1 MSEELKVGVIG
12 LGEVGRHQ
20 VNGVLAAAGAKLFA
34 VADFNAELVEATV
47 KATAARGY
55 ASAEELIGDSNV
67 EAVVVCVPHKFHAD
81 LCRRALAA
89 GKHVFVEKPVTVTAA
104 QCDELI
110 ALSREKGKIFGA
122 SHNQLFYPPHRWLRT
137 AIDEGRIARPTLLR
151 LRLAIGG
158 KLGGWRADP
167 DLTGG
172 GLLFDAGFHRFYVAR
187 FLMGEVSAV
196 SASLDTL
203 RPREV
208 GEDVGIVTLEFR
220 DGGRAVIEA
229 GYHAPKGVFDD
240 QIEAVSADALIRIP
254 GLEAHFERFS
264 VGPQLEQWRD
274 GAWREVEVETIEWP
288 ETVGRAVGNFIDAV
302 RGKADLAADGQEA
315 RRIVEIVEAAY
326 RSAIEGR
333 RIEV

>member
-1 MSEELKVGVIG
+1 MSEKLKVGVIG

-20 VNGVLAAAGAKLFA
+20 VNGVLAAEGASLFA
-34 VADFNAELVEATV
+34 VADFSAALVESTV
-47 KATAARGY
+47 KATGARGY
-55 ASAEELIGDSNV
+55 ASADELIADAEV

-81 LCRRALAA
+81 LCRRALEA
-89 GKHVFVEKPVTVTAA
+89 GKHVFVEKPATVTAA

-110 ALSREKGKIFGA
+110 ALSQKTGKVFGA
-122 SHNQLFYPPHRWLRT
+122 SHNQLFYPPHRWLRS
-137 AIDEGRIARPTLLR
+137 AIAEGRIARPTLVR

-196 SASLDTL
+196 TASLDTS

-208 GEDVGIVTLEFR
+208 GEDLGIVTLEFR

-229 GYHAPKGVFDD
+229 GYHAPKGAFDD
-240 QIEAVSADALIRIP
+240 QIEAVSSDALVRIP
-254 GLEAHFERFS
+254 GLEAHFEKFS
-264 VGPQLEQWRD
+264 AEPQLLTWQD
-274 GAWREVEVETIEWP
+274 GAWTAVEVETVEWP
-288 ETVGRAVGNFIDAV
+288 DTVQRAVGNFVDAV
-302 RGKADLAADGQEA
+302 QGKAPLAADGHEA